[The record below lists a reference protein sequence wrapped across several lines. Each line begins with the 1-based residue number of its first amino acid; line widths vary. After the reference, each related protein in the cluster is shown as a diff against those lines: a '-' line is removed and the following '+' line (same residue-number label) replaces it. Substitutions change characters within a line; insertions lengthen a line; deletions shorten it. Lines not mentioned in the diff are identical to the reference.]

1 MKNTSMKKLHI
12 LVAAFAALSFTAIPV
27 FAHPDDPAHTHE
39 KVAEKPEWFELFGD
53 ASLPV
58 VWQSTT
64 ASADNITKAL
74 ADKKLDGVAAWAET
88 IHLASHAL
96 IDQVKLDDAEKKK
109 RLDAALEQAAKLADE
124 VLDAAQ
130 HNEPDKTA
138 AEFKRLSAALTLA
151 KTRLPK
157 EITEAAPATP
167 RFAKSP
173 ARDDHGH
180 KH

>member
-1 MKNTSMKKLHI
+1 MKNTSMKTLHI
-12 LVAAFAALSFTAIPV
+12 LVAALAAFCFTLVSQAAPGSDGH
-27 FAHPDDPAHTHE
+27 AHDHGD
-39 KVAEKPEWFELFGD
+39 KPEWAELFGD
-53 ASLPV
+53 APLPV
-58 VWQSTT
+58 VWQSAT

-74 ADKKLDGVAAWAET
+74 ADKKLDGVTAWAET

-109 RLDAALEQAAKLADE
+109 RLDAALGQAAKLADE

-130 HNEPDKTA
+130 HNDPDKTA

-157 EITEAAPATP
+157 EVTEGAPATP
-167 RFAKSP
+167 RFAKP
-173 ARDDHGH
+173 PTHDDAH

>member
-1 MKNTSMKKLHI
+1 MKTLRT
-12 LVAAFAALSFTAIPV
+12 LLAALAAFCFTLVSHAAPGS
-27 FAHPDDPAHTHE
+27 DGHTHDPGD
-39 KVAEKPEWFELFGD
+39 KPEWFELFGD

-109 RLDAALEQAAKLADE
+109 RLVAALEQAAKLGDQ

-130 HNEPDKTA
+130 HNNPDKTA
-138 AEFKRLSAALTLA
+138 AEFKRLNSALTLA

-167 RFAKSP
+167 RFAKP
-173 ARDDHGH
+173 PTHDGGH